1 MTVQK
6 MFSYSS
12 LLDLNRMKIGIVGGT
27 GGMGEGFALRWC
39 VKHDI
44 FIGSRDATRANEAA
58 TQYMNS
64 AREAYGSNLTGSIS
78 GEENVRLSELCDLV
92 ILSIPYESTESTCAA
107 ISERISPNCIIVT
120 PIVPMRREDKGF
132 TYLPLEEGVKSAAE
146 LVSDY
151 IRPRERIVSAFHTIA
166 EVKLKDVKQNLAVD
180 TFVCGDD
187 QNNVS
192 TINSLISE
200 IKGLRPIYLGPL
212 SMSYQAEILTPML
225 LNASKRNKIKHPGLM
240 VT

>member
-1 MTVQK
+1 
-6 MFSYSS
+6 MFSYPT
-12 LLDLNRMKIGIVGGT
+12 LMDLNRMKIGIVGGT

-39 VKHDI
+39 LKHDV

-58 TQYMNS
+58 KQYMNS
-64 AREAYGSNLTGSIS
+64 AREFYGSNIS
-78 GEENVRLSELCDLV
+78 GNITGEENVRLSEICDLV
-92 ILSIPYESTESTCAA
+92 ILSIPYESTESTCAT
-107 ISERISPNCIIVT
+107 ISENIKPNCIVVT

-151 IRPRERIVSAFHTIA
+151 IRPRGRIVSAFHTIS
-166 EVKLKDVKQNLAVD
+166 EVKLKDVKQSLAVD

-187 QNNVS
+187 PNNIS
-192 TINSLISE
+192 TINSLVADIN
-200 IKGLRPIYLGPL
+200 GLRPIYLGPL

-225 LNASKRNKIKHPGLM
+225 LNASKRNKIKHPGLII
-240 VT
+240 T

>member
-1 MTVQK
+1 
-6 MFSYSS
+6 MFSYPS

-27 GGMGEGFALRWC
+27 GGMGEGFALRWSL
-39 VKHDI
+39 KHDI
-44 FIGSRDATRANEAA
+44 FIGSRDATRASEAA
-58 TQYMNS
+58 KQYMIS
-64 AREAYGSNLTGSIS
+64 AREAYGGSMTGNIS
-78 GEENVRLSELCDLV
+78 GEENVRLSEICDLV
-92 ILSIPYESTESTCAA
+92 ILSIPYESTESTCAG

-132 TYLPLEEGVKSAAE
+132 TYLPLEEGVKPAAE

-151 IRPRERIVSAFHTIA
+151 IRPRGRIVSAFHTIS

-192 TINSLISE
+192 TLNSLIGE
-200 IKGLRPIYLGPL
+200 INGLRPIYLGPL

>member
-1 MTVQK
+1 
-6 MFSYSS
+6 MFSYPS

-39 VKHDI
+39 LKHDI
-44 FIGSRDATRANEAA
+44 FIGSRDATRASEAA
-58 TQYMNS
+58 KQYMIS
-64 AREAYGSNLTGSIS
+64 AKEAYGGSMTGNIS
-78 GEENVRLSELCDLV
+78 GEENVHLSEICDLV
-92 ILSIPYESTESTCAA
+92 ILSIPYESTESTCAG
-107 ISERISPNCIIVT
+107 ISERISPNCIVVT

-132 TYLPLEEGVKSAAE
+132 TYLPLEEGVKPAAE

-151 IRPRERIVSAFHTIA
+151 IRPRGRIVSAFHTIS
-166 EVKLKDVKQNLAVD
+166 EVKLKDVKQSLAVD

-192 TINSLISE
+192 TINSLIAE
-200 IKGLRPIYLGPL
+200 INGLRPIYLGPL

>member
-1 MTVQK
+1 
-6 MFSYSS
+6 MFSYPS

-39 VKHDI
+39 LKHDI
-44 FIGSRDATRANEAA
+44 FIGSRDATRASEAA
-58 TQYMNS
+58 KQYMIS
-64 AREAYGSNLTGSIS
+64 AREAYGGSMTGNIS
-78 GEENVRLSELCDLV
+78 GEENVRLSEICDLV
-92 ILSIPYESTESTCAA
+92 ILSIPYESTESTCAG

-132 TYLPLEEGVKSAAE
+132 TYLPLEEGVKPAAE

-151 IRPRERIVSAFHTIA
+151 IRPRGRIVSAFHTIS

-192 TINSLISE
+192 TLNSLIGE
-200 IKGLRPIYLGPL
+200 INGLRPIYLGPL

>member
-1 MTVQK
+1 
-6 MFSYSS
+6 
-12 LLDLNRMKIGIVGGT
+12 MKIGIVGGT

-44 FIGSRDATRANEAA
+44 FVGSRDPTRANEAA

-78 GEENVRLSELCDLV
+78 GEENVWLSEFCDV
-92 ILSIPYESTESTCAA
+92 VMLSIPYESTESTCAA

-146 LVSDY
+146 LVSDH
-151 IRPRERIVSAFHTIA
+151 IRPRERIVSAFHTIS
-166 EVKLKDVKQNLAVD
+166 EVKLKDVKQNLAGD

-200 IKGLRPIYLGPL
+200 INGLRPIYLGPL

>member
-1 MTVQK
+1 
-6 MFSYSS
+6 MFSYPS
-12 LLDLNRMKIGIVGGT
+12 LLDLDRMKIGIIGGT

-39 VKHDI
+39 LKHDI

-58 TQYMNS
+58 KQYMIS
-64 AREAYGSNLTGSIS
+64 AREAYGNNMNGNIT
-78 GEENVRLSELCDLV
+78 GEENVLLSEFCDLV
-92 ILSIPYESTESTCAA
+92 ILSIPYESTESTCAG
-107 ISERISPNCIIVT
+107 ISRISPNCIIVT

-151 IRPRERIVSAFHTIA
+151 IRPRGRIISAFHTIS
-166 EVKLKDVKQNLAVD
+166 EVKLKDVKQKLAVD
-180 TFVCGDD
+180 TFICGDD
-187 QNNVS
+187 QNNIS
-192 TINSLISE
+192 MINSLIAE
-200 IKGLRPIYLGPL
+200 INGLRPIYLGPL

-225 LNASKRNKIKHPGLM
+225 LNASKRNKIKHPGLI

>member
-1 MTVQK
+1 
-6 MFSYSS
+6 
-12 LLDLNRMKIGIVGGT
+12 MKIGIVGGT

-58 TQYMNS
+58 AQYMNL

-78 GEENVRLSELCDLV
+78 GEENVRLSEFCDLV
-92 ILSIPYESTESTCAA
+92 ILSIPYESTESTCSA

-132 TYLPLEEGVKSAAE
+132 TYLPLEEEVKPAAE

-187 QNNVS
+187 KNNVS

-200 IKGLRPIYLGPL
+200 INGLRPIYLGPL

>member
-1 MTVQK
+1 
-6 MFSYSS
+6 MFSYPS

-39 VKHDI
+39 LKHDI
-44 FIGSRDATRANEAA
+44 IIGSRDVTRANEAA
-58 TQYMNS
+58 KQYMVS
-64 AREAYGSNLTGSIS
+64 ARENYGNSMIGNIS
-78 GEENVRLSELCDLV
+78 GEDNLRLSETCDLV
-92 ILSIPYESTESTCAA
+92 ILSIPYESTESTCVG
-107 ISERISPNCIIVT
+107 ISERISPKCIVVT

-151 IRPRERIVSAFHTIA
+151 IQPRGRIISAFHTIS
-166 EVKLKDVKQNLAVD
+166 EVKLKDIKQSLAVD

-187 QNNVS
+187 QDNVS
-192 TINSLISE
+192 TINSLIGE

>member
-1 MTVQK
+1 MV
-6 MFSYSS
+6 
-12 LLDLNRMKIGIVGGT
+12 
-27 GGMGEGFALRWC
+27 
-39 VKHDI
+39 
-44 FIGSRDATRANEAA
+44 
-58 TQYMNS
+58 S
-64 AREAYGSNLTGSIS
+64 ARENYGNSMTGNIS
-78 GEENVRLSELCDLV
+78 GEDNFQLSEICDLV
-92 ILSIPYESTESTCAA
+92 ILSIPYESTESTCVG
-107 ISERISPNCIIVT
+107 ISEKISPKCIVVT

-151 IRPRERIVSAFHTIA
+151 IRPRDRIVSAFHTIS
-166 EVKLKDVKQNLAVD
+166 EVKLKDIKQSLAVD

-187 QNNVS
+187 QANVS
-192 TINSLISE
+192 TINSLIGE

-225 LNASKRNKIKHPGLM
+225 LNASKRNKIKHPGLI

>member
-1 MTVQK
+1 
-6 MFSYSS
+6 MFSYLS
-12 LLDLNRMKIGIVGGT
+12 LLDLHRMRIGIVGGT

-39 VKHDI
+39 LKHDI
-44 FIGSRDATRANEAA
+44 FIGSRDATRASEAA
-58 TQYMNS
+58 KNYVIS
-64 AREAYGSNLTGSIS
+64 ARETYGSNMTSNIS
-78 GEENVRLSELCDLV
+78 GEENVRLSEICDLV
-92 ILSIPYESTESTCAA
+92 ILSIPYESTESTCAG

-120 PIVPMRREDKGF
+120 PIVPMRKEDKGF

-146 LVSDY
+146 LVSEY
-151 IRPRERIVSAFHTIA
+151 IRPRGRIVSAFHTIS
-166 EVKLKDVKQNLAVD
+166 EVKLKDVKQNLTGD

-200 IKGLRPIYLGPL
+200 INGLRPIYLGPL
-212 SMSYQAEILTPML
+212 SLSYQAEILTPML
-225 LNASKRNKIKHPGLM
+225 LNASKRNKIKHPGLV

>member
-1 MTVQK
+1 

-78 GEENVRLSELCDLV
+78 GEENVRLSEFCDLV
-92 ILSIPYESTESTCAA
+92 ILSIPYESTESTCSA

-132 TYLPLEEGVKSAAE
+132 TYLPLEEGVKPAAE

-200 IKGLRPIYLGPL
+200 INGLRPIYLGPL

>member
-1 MTVQK
+1 
-6 MFSYSS
+6 
-12 LLDLNRMKIGIVGGT
+12 MKIGIVGGT

-58 TQYMNS
+58 AQYMNS

-78 GEENVRLSELCDLV
+78 GEENVRLSEFCDLV
-92 ILSIPYESTESTCAA
+92 ILSIPYESTESTCSA
-107 ISERISPNCIIVT
+107 ISERISHNCIIVT

-132 TYLPLEEGVKSAAE
+132 TYLPLEEGVKPAAE

-180 TFVCGDD
+180 TFLCGDD

>member
-1 MTVQK
+1 

-58 TQYMNS
+58 AQYMNS
-64 AREAYGSNLTGSIS
+64 AKEAYGSNLTGSIS
-78 GEENVRLSELCDLV
+78 GEENVRLSEFCDLV
-92 ILSIPYESTESTCAA
+92 ILSIPYETTESTCSA

-132 TYLPLEEGVKSAAE
+132 TYLPLEEGVKPAAE

-200 IKGLRPIYLGPL
+200 INGLRPIYLGPL